1 MKSSKKVLAFALAAA
16 MVVTAVPATNAQA
29 ASTAKLSAKK
39 ATVYSEGYKTVTVKT
54 PKSWK
59 SVKVTATSNKK
70 SVAKVKKTAAK
81 KIKVTGVKPGTAKV
95 TVKVTYKTSTKKN
108 AKAKTKKLT
117 YTLKVA
123 KVGVTL
129 SGDSV
134 VAIGNTTKLTNTKKN
149 SSRAKITY
157 TSSDDSIATVAADG
171 TVTGVKAGKVTI
183 TAKITVGKDSAETTK
198 DVEVKKY
205 VLKSVAQTK
214 ADTFET
220 SITGATKEIK
230 ASEITVKNTE
240 NNVVVPVKS
249 VSVDSKDA
257 TKVTFTTFAG
267 LTDGKTYDVTLDGT
281 TKQVPVSNGKVASV
295 NVNTLTVP
303 VATETEIKLVSKDAN
318 GVVLDEYAYD
328 PSSSSYSSKYDFS
341 LTTNNGYVNGSK
353 LYLNKI
359 GDTATAEV
367 TYKSGKYD
375 QNGKPEGNV
384 TSGKVT
390 ITAVDQA
397 TVNTF
402 GVKVADA
409 NAQSKKFDKIDANTQ
424 LAVDEKDMYAYFQIK
439 DADNNEVS
447 NYYNYSVESSDK
459 NVLMLGGSTL
469 NVASNSNHRVLVTP
483 VKAGTAYILIKDKD
497 NKIVGSVAITVVAK
511 REVATMDVDKTTA
524 TLSNSASLK
533 QDVTVTASFKDQYA
547 KDIKVAS
554 TSLKVTC
561 LSTTAKNVKASDITD
576 NGYDTYFNIDPAT
589 SSNKIKVNFFAWDDH
604 ITIPEGTYQ
613 YKIAYMKDGK
623 EVCARVITIVIQK
636 PNTNGTIS
644 FGIDVDKN
652 EVDNLVDKDHKD
664 DQTIT
669 IAVNE
674 LRNGVASAQLNKDSV
689 VSDKDN
695 NDKVRKIDYKIE
707 DKDGKTVYNSAS
719 SDSKLNT
726 VSGCAFDFDVDGA
739 LTVTT
744 VSCSAVTANVP
755 AEKYFAPGTYKVT
768 ATVRTGNS
776 TDDSKWVTKIFTT
789 TFTVKDSQPVG
800 TLTIEKDSVKDVA
813 GISTVEDAVK
823 NAVKLVYADKTY
835 SADTNDKPLV
845 IVSVEGIT
853 NDGTKITKDNFKNA
867 SIITSNTTEITIS
880 KVTFTVGDDETSVNV
895 EASPSNSQ
903 TITLK

>member
-1 MKSSKKVLAFALAAA
+1 M
-16 MVVTAVPATNAQA
+16 
-29 ASTAKLSAKK
+29 
-39 ATVYSEGYKTVTVKT
+39 
-54 PKSWK
+54 
-59 SVKVTATSNKK
+59 
-70 SVAKVKKTAAK
+70 
-81 KIKVTGVKPGTAKV
+81 
-95 TVKVTYKTSTKKN
+95 
-108 AKAKTKKLT
+108 
-117 YTLKVA
+117 KVA
-123 KVGVTL
+123 KASVAL
-129 SGDSV
+129 SGESA
-134 VAIGNTTKLTNTKKN
+134 VAVGSTTKLTTTKKA

-157 TSSDDSIATVAADG
+157 TSSDETIATVSEDG
-171 TVTGVKAGKVTI
+171 TVKGVKAGKATI
-183 TAKITVGKDSAETTK
+183 TAKLTIGKDTATATQE
-198 DVEVKKY
+198 VEVKKY

-220 SITGATKEIK
+220 SITGATKDIK
-230 ASEITVKNTE
+230 TTDITVKNTE
-240 NNVVVPVKS
+240 NNVIVPVKS

-281 TKQVPVSNGKVASV
+281 TKQVVVSDGKVASV
-295 NVNTLTVP
+295 TVNKLTVP

-318 GVVLDEYAYD
+318 GVVLDESAYGSQD
-328 PSSSSYSSKYDFS
+328 ASKYDFS

-367 TYKSGKYD
+367 TYKTGKYD

-397 TVNTF
+397 AVNNF
-402 GVKVADA
+402 AVKVAADTV
-409 NAQSKKFDKIDANTQ
+409 NKKFDKIDANTQ
-424 LAVDEKDMYAYFQIK
+424 LAVGEKNMYAYFQIK

-768 ATVRTGNS
+768 ATVKTGNS

-800 TLTIEKDSVKDVA
+800 KLTIEKDSVKDVA

-823 NAVKLVYADKTY
+823 NAVKLVYSDKTY
-835 SADTNDKPLV
+835 SADTNDRPLV

>member
-95 TVKVTYKTSTKKN
+95 TVKVTYKTSTKKS
-108 AKAKTKKLT
+108 AKTKTKKLT

-123 KVGVTL
+123 KVGVAL

-183 TAKITVGKDSAETTK
+183 TAKITVGKDSATTTQE
-198 DVEVKKY
+198 VEVKKY

-220 SITGATKEIK
+220 SVTGATKEIK

-240 NNVVVPVKS
+240 NNVIVPVKS

-281 TKQVPVSNGKVASV
+281 TKQVVVSDGKVASV
-295 NVNTLTVP
+295 TVNKLTVP

-318 GVVLDEYAYD
+318 GVVLDESAYGSQD
-328 PSSSSYSSKYDFS
+328 ASKYDFS

-367 TYKSGKYD
+367 TYKSGKYGTD
-375 QNGKPEGNV
+375 GKPEGNI
-384 TSGKVT
+384 TSGKLT
-390 ITAVDQA
+390 ITAVDQTA
-397 TVNTF
+397 VNNF
-402 GVKVADA
+402 NVKVSELTA
-409 NAQSKKFDKIDANTQ
+409 KKFDKIDANAQ
-424 LAVDEKDMYAYFQIK
+424 LAVDDATVKYAYFQIK
-439 DADNNEVS
+439 DADGNEIS
-447 NYYNYSVESSDK
+447 NYYDYTVESSDK
-459 NVLMLGGSTL
+459 SVLMLGDTTL
-469 NVASNSNHRVLVTP
+469 DSDKKVVVTP
-483 VKAGTAYILIKDKD
+483 VKAGTAYILIKKD
-497 NKIVGSVAITVVAK
+497 DKIVSSVAITVVAK
-511 REVATMDVDKTTA
+511 REVATMDVDKTSA
-524 TLSNSASLK
+524 TLSNSAALQ

-554 TSLKVTC
+554 SSLKVTC

-576 NGYDTYFNIDPAT
+576 SGDGVFFDIDSAT
-589 SSNKIKVNFFAWDDH
+589 ASNKIKVNFYAWDRTV
-604 ITIPEGTYQ
+604 TIPEGTYQ

-623 EVCARVITIVIQK
+623 EVCARVVTITIQQPK
-636 PNTNGTIS
+636 NPSQGTES
-644 FGIDVDKN
+644 FALDVNKT
-652 EVDNLVDKDHKD
+652 EVDNLVDDDHNTASD
-664 DQTIT
+664 YVIT
-669 IAVNE
+669 ASVNQMI
-674 LRNGVASAQLNKDSV
+674 NGVANQTLAANTVLKDTTTEVKS
-689 VSDKDN
+689 
-695 NDKVRKIDYKIE
+695 ITYKLE
-707 DKDGKTVYNSAS
+707 DKDGKDVSANTGCDITMGYNTMTV
-719 SDSKLNT
+719 KT
-726 VSGCAFDFDVDGA
+726 VSFSGI
-739 LTVTT
+739 T
-744 VSCSAVTANVP
+744 
-755 AEKYFAPGTYKVT
+755 AEKNFGAGTYKIT
-768 ATVRTGNS
+768 ATVKTGKIAETDS
-776 TDDSKWVTKIFTT
+776 TKWVTKTFTT
-789 TFTVKDSQPVG
+789 TFTIKDTQPAG
-800 TLTIEKDSVKDVA
+800 DMSLEKDSIDRVNDSEALVKA
-813 GISTVEDAVK
+813 
-823 NAVKLVYADKTY
+823 AVKLVYGDHTY
-835 SADTNDKPLV
+835 GVDDENMS

-853 NDGTKITKDNFKNA
+853 NTGAKLDKDHTAISSSVKSVTIKKITFTVDSGAYKVDITKDISSNPYVISFK
-867 SIITSNTTEITIS
+867 
-880 KVTFTVGDDETSVNV
+880 
-895 EASPSNSQ
+895 
-903 TITLK
+903 